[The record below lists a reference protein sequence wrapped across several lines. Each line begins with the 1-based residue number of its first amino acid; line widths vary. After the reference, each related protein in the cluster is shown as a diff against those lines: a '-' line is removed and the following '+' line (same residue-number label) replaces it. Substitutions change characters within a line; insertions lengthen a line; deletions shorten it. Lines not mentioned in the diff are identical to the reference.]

1 MDVKTKVATEI
12 ALKAFDKIK
21 SCKKWDDLIGSETD
35 WKEVEKFI
43 PNYDL
48 DEMIKKLDIDQTPL
62 NQLIDELNE
71 KIDQAIEEFK
81 QTEICS

>member
-1 MDVKTKVATEI
+1 MDVKSKVATEI
-12 ALKAFDKIK
+12 ALKTFDQVK
-21 SCKKWDDLIGSETD
+21 SSEKWNDLLLDEID
-35 WKEVEKFI
+35 WAELEKLLHQD
-43 PNYDL
+43 DL